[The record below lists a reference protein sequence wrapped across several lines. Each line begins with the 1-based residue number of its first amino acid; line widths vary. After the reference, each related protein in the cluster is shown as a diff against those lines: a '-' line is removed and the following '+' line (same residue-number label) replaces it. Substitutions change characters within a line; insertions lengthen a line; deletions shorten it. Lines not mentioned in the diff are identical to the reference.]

1 MRSDDRDQLQ
11 LHFNAE
17 NDEPALDLFI
27 VKQSKVR
34 KPGTVVPLKQERDIS
49 FAPADFLTKG
59 KGKGKSKGQ
68 NAKGKSKGL
77 SNGPTLITATSQ
89 DAQVPTHSDDE
100 ELPPVPSDDDMED
113 NVPTH
118 GIKRKDAEK
127 SDKGAKLSPAPKKIP
142 AMSATWS
149 SQSAQSR
156 WRKLFISCVGAS

>member
-1 MRSDDRDQLQ
+1 M
-11 LHFNAE
+11 
-17 NDEPALDLFI
+17 
-27 VKQSKVR
+27 
-34 KPGTVVPLKQERDIS
+34 PLKQEPDIS

-113 NVPTH
+113 NVQA
-118 GIKRKDAEK
+118 KR
-127 SDKGAKLSPAPKKIP
+127 
-142 AMSATWS
+142 
-149 SQSAQSR
+149 
-156 WRKLFISCVGAS
+156 C